1 MRLRNFK
8 LEDAQGKLL
17 CHNVVDARGRKVL
30 RKGTRLGPTEVAKLR
45 ELGYTEVWAA
55 ELEPDDVH
63 EDEVARRMAEAL
75 AGEGTEL
82 ATAVV
87 TGRAN
92 LKARTTGILYIDVEA
107 LQRLN
112 RIPGLVI
119 ATKPRHT
126 LVRTGEIVA
135 TIKIVPYAMPRTRV
149 EEAVAVARDTAAVIA
164 VRGLK
169 TRRVGLL
176 LTGTPA
182 SEARVRRV
190 YGTAVRE
197 RLEEWG
203 STVIETLFVSE
214 DPETIA
220 QALRQLLDAGAEMVI
235 IAGETSIV
243 DEDDITPRGVRRAGG
258 YVEAYGV
265 PVDPGNLLMLAY
277 LDGRPVVG
285 APGCVRSRSTNVV
298 DLVVPR
304 LLVGERLTREDLVVL
319 GHGGLVG

>member
-1 MRLRNFK
+1 MRLQYFK
-8 LEDAQGKLL
+8 LADARGKFL

-30 RKGTRLGPTEVAKLR
+30 HKGTRLGPEEIATLR

-63 EDEVARRMAEAL
+63 EDEVARRVTEAL
-75 AGEGTEL
+75 AGEGTALSAL
-82 ATAVV
+82 A

-92 LKARTTGILYIDVEA
+92 LKACTTGVLHIDVEA

-112 RIPGLVI
+112 RIPGLAI

-126 LVRTGEIVA
+126 LVRIGEIVA
-135 TIKIVPYAMPRTRV
+135 TIKVVPYAMPRARV
-149 EEAVAVARDTAAVIA
+149 EEAVAVARDAGAVIA
-164 VRGLK
+164 VRSLPA
-169 TRRVGLL
+169 RRVGIL
-176 LTGTPA
+176 LTGAPV
-182 SEARVRRV
+182 SEAQVRRV
-190 YGTAVRE
+190 YDTAVRE

-203 STVIETLFVSE
+203 STVIETLFVPE
-214 DPETIA
+214 DPHAIA
-220 QALRQLLDAGAEMVI
+220 QGLQQLLDAGAEMVV
-235 IAGETSIV
+235 IAGETSVV
-243 DEDDITPRGVRRAGG
+243 DEDDITPRGVRQAGG
-258 YVEAYGV
+258 HIEAYGV

-304 LLVGERLTREDLVVL
+304 LLAGERLTRDDLVAL